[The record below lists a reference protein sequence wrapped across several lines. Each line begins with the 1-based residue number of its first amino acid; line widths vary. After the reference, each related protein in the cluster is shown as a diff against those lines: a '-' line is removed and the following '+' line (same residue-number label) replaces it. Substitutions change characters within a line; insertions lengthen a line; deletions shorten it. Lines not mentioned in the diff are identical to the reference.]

1 MSPDPQH
8 IGTHLE
14 KPLPLATPTSRPF
27 WDGLRR
33 GEVRLQRCR
42 ACETW
47 IFYPRSNCPACLSR
61 DLEWRTVAGT
71 GFVHTYTIART
82 PTAAFFAD
90 EVPQKL
96 AIIELD
102 EGVRLNST
110 LVDVSEDEIE
120 IGMRVKPVFEPTKG
134 GESVLLRYTSAD

>member
-1 MSPDPQH
+1 VSQDE
-8 IGTHLE
+8 HLE

-27 WDGLRR
+27 WEGLRQ

-42 ACETW
+42 ACASW
-47 IFYPRSNCPACLSR
+47 IFYPRSNCPTCLSR
-61 DLEWRTVAGT
+61 DLEWRKVAGT
-71 GFVHTYTIART
+71 GRVHTFTISRT

-96 AIIELD
+96 AMIELD

-120 IGMRVKPVFEPTKG
+120 IGMRVKPVFEATEG
-134 GESVLLRYTSAD
+134 GESVLLRFAPADD